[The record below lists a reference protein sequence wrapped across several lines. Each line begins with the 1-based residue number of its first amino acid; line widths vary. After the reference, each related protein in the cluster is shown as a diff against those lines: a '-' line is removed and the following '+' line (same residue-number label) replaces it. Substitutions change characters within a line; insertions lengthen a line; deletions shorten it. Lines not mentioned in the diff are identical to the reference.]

1 MQYHWIVVYDQDT
14 HKFSIDWDSTQ
25 IILNEDMGV
34 VFDKETQEWTS
45 IVHDD
50 DFEYQIYYG
59 YSDLLGEAL
68 DKIDPM

>member
-1 MQYHWIVVYDQDT
+1 MQYHWIVKYDQQT
-14 HKFSIDWDSTQ
+14 HKFEIDWDSTQ

-34 VFDKETQEWTS
+34 VFDPETMEWTP

-50 DFEYQIYYG
+50 DFQYQIYYG
-59 YSDLLGEAL
+59 YSDLLAENL

>member
-1 MQYHWIVVYDQDT
+1 MQYHWIVQYDQDT
-14 HKFSIDWDSTQ
+14 HKFAIDWDATQ

-45 IVHDD
+45 IVYDE
-50 DFEYQIYYG
+50 DFQYQLYYG
-59 YSDLLGEAL
+59 YSDLLGESL